1 MGKFKYILWWLLA
14 NTQGGENRIKIL
26 KEIFIKPCNAHEL
39 YNNLNLN
46 YKTIRY
52 HLDLLEKN
60 GVIISIGEK
69 YGKTYFPSDDLK
81 ELEDYFNEIW
91 GKFVKKV
98 DKHKK

>member
-1 MGKFKYILWWLLA
+1 
-14 NTQGGENRIKIL
+14 
-26 KEIFIKPCNAHEL
+26 
-39 YNNLNLN
+39 LN

-69 YGKTYFPSDDLK
+69 YGKTYFPSDNLK